1 MKLKI
6 RNTKNAENGSVQFPI
21 TEQIRPNLIKRACEA
36 LASKQ
41 RQAYGAD
48 TRAGLKHSADVSRR
62 RRKYR
67 GSYGKGISR
76 VPRKILSRSGLQ
88 FHWKGAQ
95 MPGTVGGR
103 RAHPPK
109 TTKKWAR
116 KINKK
121 ENRKAIN
128 SAIIAALDADTVKQR
143 GHLVP
148 DNYPF
153 GLDADFEKIT
163 KTNELTQ
170 ALEEL
175 GFAGDLARGR
185 NGAKSL
191 LIVTED
197 ERFAKAARNIPGV
210 DAASTKQLNAHLLAP
225 GAHPGRATL
234 FTKSSLEALGG
245 SQ

>member
-1 MKLKI
+1 MKLTI
-6 RNTKNAENGSVQFPI
+6 LNTKNAEKGSVDFPVQ
-21 TEQIRPNLIKRACEA
+21 EAIRPDLIKRACEA
-36 LASKQ
+36 LASKK
-41 RQAYGAD
+41 RQPYGAD
-48 TRAGLKHSADVSRR
+48 PRAGLKHSADVSRR

-76 VPRKILSRSGLQ
+76 VPRKVLSRSGLQ

-109 TTKKWAR
+109 AEKKWTR

-128 SAIIAALDADTVKQR
+128 SAICAALDAETVKKR
-143 GHLVP
+143 GHLIP
-148 DNYPF
+148 KGYPF
-153 GLDADFEKIT
+153 ALDKDFEKLT
-163 KTNELTQ
+163 KTQ
-170 ALEEL
+170 ALKQVLEEM
-175 GFAGDLARGR
+175 GFADELARGR

-191 LIVTED
+191 LVVTEN
-197 ERFAKAARNIPGV
+197 EQLAKAARNLPGV

-225 GAHPGRATL
+225 GTHPGRATL
-234 FTKSSLEALGG
+234 FTKSSVEALGG
-245 SQ
+245 AQ

>member
-6 RNTKNAENGSVQFPI
+6 INTKNAENGKLDFPVV
-21 TEQIRPNLIKRACEA
+21 EQIRPNLIKRACEA

-48 TRAGLKHSADVSRR
+48 ERAGLKHSTNVSRR

-88 FHWKGAQ
+88 FHWKGAE

-103 RAHPPK
+103 RAHAPK

-128 SAIIAALDADTVKQR
+128 SAMVAALDADTVKQR

-153 GLDADFEKIT
+153 AIDEDFEKIAKT
-163 KTNELTQ
+163 KDLIQ
-170 ALEEL
+170 ALEKL
-175 GFAGDLARGR
+175 GFSDDLARGK

-191 LIVTED
+191 LIVTEN
-197 ERFAKAARNIPGV
+197 ERLAKAANNIPGV
-210 DAASTKQLNAHLLAP
+210 DAANARQLNAHLLAP

-234 FTKSSLEALGG
+234 FSKGSIQALGG
-245 SQ
+245 DE